1 MKTRYFACAAMFLLI
16 SLVLGCGG
24 GGSGSSSGTTTDTT
38 TPTVSISTPANN
50 SSASGTIAITASAS
64 DNVGVSKVE
73 FYVNGSLQTT
83 VTASPY
89 TFSWD
94 TSPLSSGTY
103 SLTAKAYDAANNSTT
118 SSAVSVAV
126 NGSKTGPTTAT
137 LTLSIPSLPA
147 NTLVGGVAFNI
158 TLPAGVSP
166 TVLSGTDASG
176 SVTFTGGGSGISVAD
191 YTAPQISFGRVT
203 LSGFGTGNF
212 MTVNCTVSSGT
223 TVTPSGFSL
232 SGIQVFDTNGT
243 QISATINMSVLLL

>member
-1 MKTRYFACAAMFLLI
+1 MILLT

-24 GGSGSSSGTTTDTT
+24 GGGGGGGTTADTT
-38 TPTVSISTPANN
+38 PPTVSISAPANN
-50 SSASGTIAITASAS
+50 ASASGTVAVTASAS

-73 FYVNGSLQTT
+73 LYVNGSLQTT

-94 TSPLSSGTY
+94 TSSLTSGTY

-126 NGSKTGPTTAT
+126 NGAKTGPATAT

-147 NTLVGGVAFNI
+147 NTLVGGVIFNI
-158 TLPAGVSP
+158 TLPSGVSP
-166 TVLSGTDASG
+166 AVLSGTDASG
-176 SVTFTGGGSGISVAD
+176 SVTFTGSASGSLSVAD
-191 YTAPQISFGRVT
+191 YTAPQISFGSVT

-212 MTVNCTVSSGT
+212 MTVNCTVGSGT
-223 TVTPSGFSL
+223 AVSPSGFSL

-243 QISATINMSVLLL
+243 QIPTATINMSVLLF